1 LGARLPT
8 NHLAA
13 PRAPRA
19 ALVTARAVGFWALF
33 GAVVFA
39 VLHPLWVGTIPALTD
54 FGGHVQVAN
63 GWIHVQDNP
72 LLAGLLE
79 RRDTWLAPNLLTAR
93 FAALCYPWLD
103 PITSLRLFTT
113 LAGVALAGALVW
125 VARVYDRPRW
135 LALLALPFF
144 WGGML
149 GLGLLNYVAAYP
161 GMFAAL
167 ALGRLSA
174 RQRNLGWTIALAAL
188 LVFAFW
194 THGIGFVYTT
204 GLAAAAFVLAAPSWG
219 RLVRGLAFIPGVT
232 LWALWFFGGASRT
245 EPTGTVGGLVHH
257 TSYHAM
263 SAKASD
269 LLFEGLDVLHGDEDG
284 LVFVV
289 LVFVWLVL
297 LLSSAGP
304 SLAPPSQPPPPPAD
318 RSASSRLLN
327 AVARAWTVLAAHP
340 LLVITVAVA
349 AGVAILP
356 TYVRGVVIDARLVT
370 PLWMLLMLLPRP
382 RVPRLVSGLAVVAAA
397 AAAVFLGHALDTAML
412 LFDTGEVAPL
422 LRLLTHL
429 PPGTRT
435 ECVGVDGYTP
445 YLNRVSLTHNC
456 NGLTAHFTGGFS
468 GGGFAITGFNATHFR
483 PGHGF
488 PTLRRATW
496 QTNPLLAEW
505 DYVIVRGD
513 HWEPSPA
520 RLERVASAQA
530 AAFWG
535 DRWTLYRVTGPAQ
548 QPEAALDLLAGGL
561 GGEDYRLAC
570 APKTALRELRVRVAP
585 GPDGPAVASL
595 RPSCAP
601 LYATRDGFQYG
612 RRVILSARAG
622 VSAAQGTAGV
632 LACPDGEVA
641 AGLHGTA
648 SGGRV
653 RSVGLLC
660 AKPPAPQSEHATGP
674 LGPGLT
680 VGAPPAD
687 GDADAHSARAFR
699 LACPPGRVGAG
710 VTGRADPLGVT
721 AVGVRCAP
729 VGVALA
735 PGEPPRPPRFKG
747 SPYTIAGV
755 RADARTGAASGAVP
769 GEGRVGQGR
778 TPPRGVGPPLMRGI
792 PYTFRDAR

>member
-1 LGARLPT
+1 MALWAVLG
-8 NHLAA
+8 
-13 PRAPRA
+13 
-19 ALVTARAVGFWALF
+19 V
-33 GAVVFA
+33 VVFA

-93 FAALCYPWLD
+93 FAALCFPWLD
-103 PITSLRLFTT
+103 PITSLRLFVT
-113 LAGVALAGALVW
+113 LAGVGLAVSLVW
-125 VARVYDRPRW
+125 VARVYGRPAW
-135 LALLALPFF
+135 LAILAFPFF

-174 RQRNLGWTIALAAL
+174 RRRSLAWSLALAVL
-188 LVFAFW
+188 LIFAFW

-219 RLVRGLAFIPGVT
+219 RLWRAVAFVPGT
-232 LWALWFFGGASRT
+232 ALWAIWFFGGASQV
-245 EPTGTVGGLVHH
+245 EPAGSVGGLVHE
-257 TSYHAM
+257 TSYHGM

-269 LLFEGLDVLHGDEDG
+269 LLFDGLDVLRGDEDTV
-284 LVFVV
+284 VFVV
-289 LVFVWLVL
+289 LVFLWLLL

-304 SLAPPSQPPPPPAD
+304 SLAAPAHNAAPAD
-318 RSASSRLLN
+318 SAAPEPVTSPTAGVL
-327 AVARAWTVLAAHP
+327 AVVARAWAVLAARP
-340 LLVITVAVA
+340 LVVITVAVA

-382 RVPRLVSGLAVVAAA
+382 RVPRLVSGLAVAAAA
-397 AAAVFLGHALDTAML
+397 AAAVLLGHALDTAML

-445 YLNRVSLTHNC
+445 YLNRVSLTQNC
-456 NGLTAHFTGGFS
+456 NGLTAHFTRGFS
-468 GGGFAITGFNATHFR
+468 GGGFAITGFNATRFR

-513 HWEPSPA
+513 HWEPSKA
-520 RLERVASAQA
+520 RLERVASTQA
-530 AAFWG
+530 SVFWG
-535 DRWTLYRVTGPAQ
+535 DHWTLYRVTGPAL
-548 QPEAALDLLAGGL
+548 QPEAAVELVAGGL
-561 GGEDYRLAC
+561 GGEDFRLAC
-570 APKTALRELRVRVAP
+570 APKTALCEVRLRAAA
-585 GPDGPAVASL
+585 GPRGGVLAL
-595 RPSCAP
+595 GPSCAP
-601 LYATRDGFQYG
+601 LYATPDGFQYG
-612 RRVILSARAG
+612 RRVILSAHVGAG
-622 VSAAQGTAGV
+622 QLTGAGAAS
-632 LACPDGEVA
+632 LRCPDGEVA
-641 AGLHGTA
+641 AGLHGL
-648 SGGRV
+648 SDGGRV
-653 RSVGLLC
+653 RSLGVLC
-660 AKPPAPQSEHATGP
+660 ARPPKADGAVTTGP
-674 LGPGLT
+674 VEVGPT
-680 VGAPPAD
+680 VGGVGEREGGP
-687 GDADAHSARAFR
+687 SAGGVPFR
-699 LACPPGRVGAG
+699 LACPAGRVAVGL
-710 VTGRADPLGVT
+710 TGRVDAAGVT

-729 VGVALA
+729 LGGALA
-735 PGEPPRPPRFKG
+735 RGEPPRPPRFKG
-747 SPYTIAGV
+747 NPYTIVGTTAGP
-755 RADARTGAASGAVP
+755 AARGPRSHGPP
-769 GEGRVGQGR
+769 GRPQL
-778 TPPRGVGPPLMRGI
+778 PPMRGV